1 MIALSKILIVDD
13 ETDLVSLLEKHL
25 NKRGHKVLTA
35 YDGQRGIELAR
46 ENPDL
51 IILDIMM
58 PKIDGFEVCRAIR
71 NSVSCPI
78 LFLSAR
84 QSEIDKIKGFSL
96 GGDDY
101 ITKPFGIRELMA
113 RIEANLRREERT
125 QFINAENKRT
135 KFHFGELVLDIL
147 GKNVNIRNMKI
158 PLTKTEY
165 EIIEF
170 LALHAGQVFTKEQVY
185 EQVWGY
191 DGTGD
196 NTTVVERIKRIRSKI
211 AEVDPDT
218 QYISTVWGIGYRWNK
233 ER

>member
-25 NKRGHKVLTA
+25 NKKGHEVLTA

-71 NSVSCPI
+71 NSVPCPI

-170 LALHAGQVFTKEQVY
+170 LALNAGQVFTKEQVY

-218 QYISTVWGIGYRWNK
+218 QYISTVWGIGYKWNK

>member
-25 NKRGHKVLTA
+25 NKKGHEVLTA

-135 KFHFGELVLDIL
+135 KFHFGELGLDIL

-218 QYISTVWGIGYRWNK
+218 QYISTVWGIGYKWNK

>member
-25 NKRGHKVLTA
+25 NKKGHEVITA

-218 QYISTVWGIGYRWNK
+218 QYISTVWGIGYKWNK

>member
-25 NKRGHKVLTA
+25 NKKGHEVLTG

-71 NSVSCPI
+71 NSVPCPI

-218 QYISTVWGIGYRWNK
+218 QYISTVWGIGYKWNK

>member
-1 MIALSKILIVDD
+1 VIALSKILIVDD

-25 NKRGHKVLTA
+25 NKKGHEVLTA

-71 NSVSCPI
+71 NSVPCPI

-218 QYISTVWGIGYRWNK
+218 QYISTVWGIGYKWNK

>member
-25 NKRGHKVLTA
+25 NKKGHEVLTA

-71 NSVSCPI
+71 NSVPCPI

-135 KFHFGELVLDIL
+135 KFHFGESVLDIL

-211 AEVDPDT
+211 GRKRVFCEKT
-218 QYISTVWGIGYRWNK
+218 LKQRN
-233 ER
+233 

>member
-25 NKRGHKVLTA
+25 KKKGHEVLTA
-35 YDGQRGIELAR
+35 YDGQRGIELAS

-58 PKIDGFEVCRAIR
+58 PKIDGFEVCRSIR

-147 GKNVNIRNMKI
+147 GKNVNIRNVKI

-185 EQVWGY
+185 ENVWGY

-218 QYISTVWGIGYRWNK
+218 QYISTVWGIGYKWNK

>member
-25 NKRGHKVLTA
+25 NKKGHEVLTA

-211 AEVDPDT
+211 AEVDADT
-218 QYISTVWGIGYRWNK
+218 QYISTVWGIGYKWNK

>member
-25 NKRGHKVLTA
+25 NKKGHEVFTA

-218 QYISTVWGIGYRWNK
+218 QYISTVWGIGYKWNK

>member
-25 NKRGHKVLTA
+25 NKKGHEVLTA

-71 NSVSCPI
+71 NSVPCPI

-170 LALHAGQVFTKEQVY
+170 LALHTGQVFTKEQVY

-218 QYISTVWGIGYRWNK
+218 QYISTVWGIGYKWNK

>member
-25 NKRGHKVLTA
+25 NKKGHEVLTA
-35 YDGQRGIELAR
+35 YDGKRGIELAR

-71 NSVSCPI
+71 NSVPCPI

-218 QYISTVWGIGYRWNK
+218 QYISTVWGIGYKWNK

>member
-1 MIALSKILIVDD
+1 MLIVDD

-25 NKRGHKVLTA
+25 NKKGHEVLTA

-71 NSVSCPI
+71 NSVPCPI

-218 QYISTVWGIGYRWNK
+218 QYISTVWGIGYKWNK

>member
-25 NKRGHKVLTA
+25 NKKGHEVLTA

-71 NSVSCPI
+71 NSVPCPI
-78 LFLSAR
+78 LSLSAR

-218 QYISTVWGIGYRWNK
+218 QYISTVWGIGYKWNK

>member
-25 NKRGHKVLTA
+25 NKKGHEVLTA

-71 NSVSCPI
+71 NSVPCPI

-211 AEVDPDT
+211 AEVDADT
-218 QYISTVWGIGYRWNK
+218 QYISTVWGIGYKWNK

>member
-25 NKRGHKVLTA
+25 NKKGHEVLTA

-218 QYISTVWGIGYRWNK
+218 QYISTVWGIGYKWNK

>member
-1 MIALSKILIVDD
+1 MIVDD

-25 NKRGHKVLTA
+25 NKKGHEVLTA

-71 NSVSCPI
+71 NSVPCPI

-113 RIEANLRREERT
+113 RIEA
-125 QFINAENKRT
+125 K
-135 KFHFGELVLDIL
+135 
-147 GKNVNIRNMKI
+147 
-158 PLTKTEY
+158 
-165 EIIEF
+165 
-170 LALHAGQVFTKEQVY
+170 
-185 EQVWGY
+185 
-191 DGTGD
+191 
-196 NTTVVERIKRIRSKI
+196 
-211 AEVDPDT
+211 
-218 QYISTVWGIGYRWNK
+218 
-233 ER
+233 

>member
-1 MIALSKILIVDD
+1 
-13 ETDLVSLLEKHL
+13 
-25 NKRGHKVLTA
+25 
-35 YDGQRGIELAR
+35 
-46 ENPDL
+46 
-51 IILDIMM
+51 MM
-58 PKIDGFEVCRAIR
+58 G
-71 NSVSCPI
+71 
-78 LFLSAR
+78 
-84 QSEIDKIKGFSL
+84 
-96 GGDDY
+96 
-101 ITKPFGIRELMA
+101 
-113 RIEANLRREERT
+113 T

-218 QYISTVWGIGYRWNK
+218 QYISTVWGIGYKWNK

>member
-25 NKRGHKVLTA
+25 NKKGHEVLTA

-71 NSVSCPI
+71 NSVPCPI

-101 ITKPFGIRELMA
+101 ITKPFRIRELMA

-218 QYISTVWGIGYRWNK
+218 QYISTVWGIGYKWNK

>member
-25 NKRGHKVLTA
+25 NKKGHEVLTA

-71 NSVSCPI
+71 NSVPCPI

-101 ITKPFGIRELMA
+101 ITKPFGIREFMA

-170 LALHAGQVFTKEQVY
+170 LALHTGQVFTKEQVY

-218 QYISTVWGIGYRWNK
+218 QYISTVWGIGYKWNK

>member
-25 NKRGHKVLTA
+25 NKKGHEVLTA
-35 YDGQRGIELAR
+35 YDGQRGVELAR

-71 NSVSCPI
+71 NSVPCPI

-218 QYISTVWGIGYRWNK
+218 QYISTVWGIGYKWNK